1 MIAFDKIMNL
11 IKLVLDIQEEIFF
24 LPLTERGRD
33 AVTERDLR
41 LIVVLADWN
50 RQQCM
55 SRIRQ
60 R

>member
-1 MIAFDKIMNL
+1 MNL
-11 IKLVLDIQEEIFF
+11 IKLALDIQEEIFF
-24 LPLTERGRD
+24 LPLTERGQD

-41 LIVVLADWN
+41 LIFVLADGKM
-50 RQQCM
+50 QQCM

>member
-24 LPLTERGRD
+24 LPLTDRGRD

-41 LIVVLADWN
+41 LTVV
-50 RQQCM
+50 
-55 SRIRQ
+55 
-60 R
+60 